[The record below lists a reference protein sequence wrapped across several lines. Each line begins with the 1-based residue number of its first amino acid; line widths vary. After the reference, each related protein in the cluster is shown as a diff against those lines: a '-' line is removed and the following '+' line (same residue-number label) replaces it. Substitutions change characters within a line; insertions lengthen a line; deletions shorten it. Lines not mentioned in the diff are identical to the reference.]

1 MNMFIARAINV
12 LLLLPITCIQTFFY
26 SKTIGLNPKWKG
38 LRLALVILCVTI
50 VEAALQPIAALFLM
64 GPIVIAILII
74 VIFFLYPVFF
84 MGGKLKERVLFG
96 VINFVIFMF
105 AALFMSLSIYPKVAI
120 EFEIS
125 WQSIPLILAVAVFI
139 YIVYIVLVL
148 VIVRL
153 NMEGRQYIPRKY
165 WAGIVLCFSIIL
177 VGFLGLQNII
187 NWFADVEMSRM
198 YATIIS
204 LVYLVI
210 WLLLYFV
217 FSFICRYFAKTN
229 EANALAIQNDMIER
243 YMLRKQAS
251 DERIKVLSHDLRYS
265 LTQWR
270 TLAEEKGDA
279 DALQS
284 ISEYEGQLLS
294 SLLIDVENDN
304 ANAIINQKRW
314 EADQKQVE
322 FLVDGA
328 FHKDL
333 LISKLDLCSLLGN
346 LLDNA
351 IEAATQAETE
361 ALRRVKLSIRR
372 KGNLL
377 ILAVENGYAIE
388 PVLENGVFVTT
399 KKDKD
404 LHAIGMRSI
413 NSVVEH
419 YYGVVHNSYENNWFK
434 ATIMLCGY
442 QTALSDEK

>member
-1 MNMFIARAINV
+1 MNTLITMVINV
-12 LLLLPITCIQTFFY
+12 LLILPIICIQTFFY

-38 LRLALVILCVTI
+38 LRLALVILLVT
-50 VEAALQPIAALFLM
+50 VVVAALNEVSAFLAV
-64 GPIVIAILII
+64 PLLLAIFI
-74 VIFFLYPVFF
+74 LYPVFF
-84 MGGKLKERVLFG
+84 AGGKLKERFLFG
-96 VINFVIFMF
+96 MINLAMFMF
-105 AALFMSLSIYPKVAI
+105 AGLSIGFTISPEALM
-120 EFEIS
+120 ELEEIS
-125 WQSIPLILAVAVFI
+125 WQSIPLILTIVVSI
-139 YIVYIVLVL
+139 YTAYIVLVL

-153 NMEGRQYIPRKY
+153 NIEGRRHIPHKY
-165 WAGIVLCFSIIL
+165 WAGIVICFSFIL
-177 VGFLGLQNII
+177 VGWGGVQNII

-198 YATIIS
+198 YSNIIS
-204 LVYLVI
+204 LFFLFI

-217 FSFICRYFAKTN
+217 FSFICRYFAKAN

-251 DERIKVLSHDLRYS
+251 DERIQVLSHDLRYS

-270 TLAEEKGDA
+270 AFAEEKGDA
-279 DALQS
+279 DALQN
-284 ISEYEGQLLS
+284 ISEYEEQLLS
-294 SLLIDVENDN
+294 SLLINVENDN
-304 ANAIINQKRW
+304 ANAIINQKHW
-314 EADQKQVE
+314 EADKARIE
-322 FLVDGA
+322 FLVDGV

-333 LISKLDLCSLLGN
+333 LMSKLDLCSLLGN

-351 IEAATQAETE
+351 IEAASQAETE

-388 PVLENGVFVTT
+388 PVLQNGIFVTN

-413 NSVVEH
+413 RSVAEK
-419 YYGVVHNSYENNWFK
+419 YDGVVHNSYENNWFK
-434 ATIMLCGY
+434 ATVMLCGY